1 MDKKVLGIIMGIVI
15 IVLFIFSY
23 MLWNKKGTDDNLP
36 PVAENII
43 NTMEEMPETNPFET
57 NVNPM
62 DGYKNP
68 FEE

>member
-36 PVAENII
+36 PVVENII